1 MNKRK
6 KTTPKNLSNRQKVKE
21 QAKEISKLRSECK
34 VYEKRIE
41 SLREIAVSKQMECDE
56 KDQANS
62 RLNMQNK
69 RLEEKLRSIQ
79 KVKKPFWKRVI
90 G

>member
-21 QAKEISKLRSECK
+21 QAKKI
-34 VYEKRIE
+34 
-41 SLREIAVSKQMECDE
+41 
-56 KDQANS
+56 
-62 RLNMQNK
+62 K
-69 RLEEKLRSIQ
+69 RLQAEREEYRHTAMLYKDIAFALDGAIRDLKVKNEALKEKLGTKQ
-79 KVKKPFWKRVI
+79 PFWRRML